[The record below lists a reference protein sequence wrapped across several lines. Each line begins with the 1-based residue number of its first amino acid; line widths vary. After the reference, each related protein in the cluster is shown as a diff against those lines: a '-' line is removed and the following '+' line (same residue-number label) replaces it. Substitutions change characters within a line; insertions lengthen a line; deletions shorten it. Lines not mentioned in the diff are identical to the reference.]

1 MDSLADFDRSLP
13 KLRARL
19 ADRTSTAREKADGAI
34 ATLVGISE
42 QFQSG
47 WPDPNRGVGVGSYP
61 ECRDILDKI
70 VATGLAERREEWRR
84 RLSQW
89 SGQDLVPLAGAFA
102 AAPNEIQT
110 RLEPSQRHPRH
121 PAVRARERPVA
132 HLPARTEVRR
142 RRTVCPGYPDVT
154 GSMPSASR
162 LHGSASLA
170 RLTQEPI
177 RSKGHEDEKAAAPV
191 RLSRSAWLASLAR

>member
-1 MDSLADFDRSLP
+1 MEVGSMDSLADFDRSLP

-110 RLEPSQRHPRH
+110 RLDPVNDILATLPFG
-121 PAVRARERPVA
+121 PAN
-132 HLPARTEVRR
+132 
-142 RRTVCPGYPDVT
+142 D
-154 GSMPSASR
+154 R
-162 LHGSASLA
+162 LHISLRVLKSDDVA
-170 RLTQEPI
+170 RCARATQM
-177 RSKGHEDEKAAAPV
+177 SPV
-191 RLSRSAWLASLAR
+191 PCHLHPGCTDPPAWPG